1 MVKKSTST
9 KRDRSKL
16 LSGMEIDASKSQE
29 LQLRELTRSVQEY
42 GLDSRAGRVG
52 VAGRGADGT
61 TRVGFYVDGSDWIS
75 EWPEW
80 AFALAQLALVNNLR
94 LWVISNGLP
103 FGFNLHQVFLLPN
116 G

>member
-42 GLDSRAGRVG
+42 GLDSRAGR
-52 VAGRGADGT
+52 
-61 TRVGFYVDGSDWIS
+61 
-75 EWPEW
+75 
-80 AFALAQLALVNNLR
+80 
-94 LWVISNGLP
+94 
-103 FGFNLHQVFLLPN
+103 
-116 G
+116 